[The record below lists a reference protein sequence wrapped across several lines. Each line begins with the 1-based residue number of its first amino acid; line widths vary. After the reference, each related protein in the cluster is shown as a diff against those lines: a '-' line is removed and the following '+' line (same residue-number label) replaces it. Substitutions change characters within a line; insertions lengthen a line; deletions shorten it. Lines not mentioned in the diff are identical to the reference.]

1 LPWALNFR
9 SRSSGKN
16 RWRILAILTA
26 AASILG
32 RVEAAAAQIV
42 QLPIREELRIGGE
55 TADLTTVH
63 WLGVSRGGTI
73 IASQRMDGNLRV
85 YDATGRL
92 LKVLGRTGGGPGE
105 FGSIGLSG
113 WTGDSL
119 WVHDGSLGRISY
131 VRADA
136 TLGEPRPV
144 PSVPSA
150 ALPKDLVGL
159 VTGTVPS
166 ALYPDGSTLFKLTA
180 PQPPSADGNIGRREA
195 YWLVS
200 EKGAPR
206 QVALGGVGE
215 TCTVKFEGG
224 FLFKPFCRETL
235 LRESPDGMHLAAI
248 DQLNDSTVDVVMMRR
263 DGSELWRRRVSSVPT
278 SMTRAA
284 WDSIIATRTKL
295 RLSPPA
301 HTAWTGLT
309 APPRFPP
316 LRSAL
321 IGRDGSVWIEGWGKN
336 VRPWTVLRPDG
347 STLGRLNLPG
357 RAKLAVADL
366 QQIWTIELDQDD
378 LPSIVRYRLGK

>member
-1 LPWALNFR
+1 MPPMRDHRSAAVGLVAALVAFPIV
-9 SRSSGKN
+9 S
-16 RWRILAILTA
+16 
-26 AASILG
+26 AS
-32 RVEAAAAQIV
+32 AQSNLV
-42 QLPIREELRIGGE
+42 PIREELRIGGE
-55 TADLTTVH
+55 AADFTRVL
-63 WLGVSRGGTI
+63 WLGVSRNGTI
-73 IASQRMDGNLRV
+73 IISQPMDGNLRV

-92 LKVLGRTGGGPGE
+92 LKVLGRAGGGPGE

-150 ALPKDLVGL
+150 ALPKDLVGV
-159 VTGTVPS
+159 VTGTAPS
-166 ALYPDGSTLFKLTA
+166 ALYPDGSTLYKLTA
-180 PQPPSADGNIGRREA
+180 RQPPSADGNFGRREA
-195 YWLVS
+195 YWLVD
-200 EKGAPR
+200 GNGVAR
-206 QVALGGVGE
+206 QAVLGRVGE
-215 TCTVKFEGG
+215 PCTVLFEGG
-224 FLFKPFCRETL
+224 ALFKPFCRETL

-248 DQLNDSTVDVVMMRR
+248 DQLNDSTVYVVMMRR

-278 SMTRAA
+278 CMTRAA

-301 HTAWTGLT
+301 HAAWTGLT

-357 RAKLAVADL
+357 PAKLAVADL
-366 QQIWTIELDQDD
+366 KQIWTIELDQDD